1 MAQMLH
7 EIAGVVPKE
16 VVVLTDPRSGD
27 YIGGRSIYDGGV
39 KGSAWIVQ
47 LGWAVHNC
55 RLTGSKER
63 LNNRDSEGTRN

>member
-16 VVVLTDPRSGD
+16 VVIMSDQEVVVD
-27 YIGGRSIYDGGV
+27 IGGGNIYDGGV
-39 KGSAWIVQ
+39 KGNTWVVP

-55 RLTGSKER
+55 R
-63 LNNRDSEGTRN
+63 